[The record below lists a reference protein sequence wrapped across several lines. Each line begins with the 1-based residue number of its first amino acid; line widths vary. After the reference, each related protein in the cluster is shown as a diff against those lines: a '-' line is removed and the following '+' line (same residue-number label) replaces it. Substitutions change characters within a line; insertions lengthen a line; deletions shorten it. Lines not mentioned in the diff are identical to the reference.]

1 MSRLKTGGYAPLFDR
16 LAQVEDSKK
25 EVAHLLDIKQ
35 LERSVFKEL
44 IRIVQTRSRLTFPEF
59 LTKKHLTVL
68 DYGLPDFYGRS
79 VQNSDNRNEI
89 HQILMKAFLSF
100 EPRLKNIKIE
110 HIVDSQSKGELK
122 FQISGDL
129 QADQSTEP
137 VSFLISSESEFRD
150 YSLEEQSIVG

>member
-16 LAQVEDSKK
+16 LAQVEDSRR
-25 EVAHLLDIKQ
+25 EVAHWLDIKQ

-59 LTKKHLTVL
+59 LKKKNLTVL

-89 HQILMKAFLSF
+89 HQILMKAFLFF
-100 EPRLKNIKIE
+100 EPRLKNINID
-110 HIVDSQSKGELK
+110 HLVDSQSRVELK

-129 QADQSTEP
+129 QTDQSTEP
-137 VSFLISSESEFRD
+137 VSFLISSESEFKD
-150 YSLEEQSIVG
+150 DPIEEHSLVG

>member
-16 LAQVEDSKK
+16 LAQVEDSRR
-25 EVAHLLDIKQ
+25 EVAHWLDLKQ

-44 IRIVQTRSRLTFPEF
+44 IRIVQTRSRLTFLEF
-59 LTKKHLTVL
+59 LNKNHLTVL

-89 HQILMKAFLSF
+89 HQILMKAFLFF
-100 EPRLKNIKIE
+100 EPRLRNIKIE

-129 QADQSTEP
+129 QTDQSTEP
-137 VSFLISSESEFRD
+137 VSFLISSESEFKD

>member
-16 LAQVEDSKK
+16 LAQVEDGKRG
-25 EVAHLLDIKQ
+25 VAHWLDIKQ

-44 IRIVQTRSRLTFPEF
+44 VRIVQTRSRLTFPEF
-59 LTKKHLTVL
+59 LNKNYLTVL

-129 QADQSTEP
+129 QTDQATEP
-137 VSFLISSESEFRD
+137 VSFLISSESEFKD

>member
-16 LAQVEDSKK
+16 LAQVEDSKR
-25 EVAHLLDIKQ
+25 EVAHWLDIKQ

-44 IRIVQTRSRLTFPEF
+44 IRIVQTRSRLTFLEF
-59 LTKKHLTVL
+59 LNKNHLTVL

-79 VQNSDNRNEI
+79 VQNSENRSEI
-89 HQILMKAFLSF
+89 HQILMKAFLFF

-129 QADQSTEP
+129 QTDQSTEP
-137 VSFLISSESEFRD
+137 VSFLISSESEFKD
-150 YSLEEQSIVG
+150 YPLEEHSLVG

>member
-16 LAQVEDSKK
+16 LAQVEDSKR
-25 EVAHLLDIKQ
+25 EVAHWLDIKQ

-44 IRIVQTRSRLTFPEF
+44 IRIVQTRSRLTFLEF
-59 LTKKHLTVL
+59 LNKNHLTVL

-89 HQILMKAFLSF
+89 HQILMKAFLFF

-129 QADQSTEP
+129 QTDQSTEP
-137 VSFLISSESEFRD
+137 VSFLISSESEFKD

>member
-16 LAQVEDSKK
+16 LAQVEDGKRG
-25 EVAHLLDIKQ
+25 VAHWLDIKQ

-44 IRIVQTRSRLTFPEF
+44 VRIVQTRSRLTFPEF
-59 LTKKHLTVL
+59 LNKNYLTVL

-89 HQILMKAFLSF
+89 HQILMKAFLFF
-100 EPRLKNIKIE
+100 EPRFKNIKIE
-110 HIVDSQSKGELK
+110 HIVDSQSKGKLK

-129 QADQSTEP
+129 QTDQSTEP
-137 VSFLISSESEFRD
+137 VSFLISSESEFKD

>member
-16 LAQVEDSKK
+16 LAQTEDSER
-25 EVAHLLDIKQ
+25 EVAHWLDIKQ

-44 IRIVQTRSRLTFPEF
+44 IRIVQTRSRLTFLEF
-59 LTKKHLTVL
+59 LNKNHLTVL

-89 HQILMKAFLSF
+89 HQILMKAFLFF

-110 HIVDSQSKGELK
+110 YIVDSQSKGELK

-129 QADQSTEP
+129 QTDQSTEP
-137 VSFLISSESEFRD
+137 VSFLISSESEFKD
-150 YSLEEQSIVG
+150 YPLEEQSFVG

>member
-16 LAQVEDSKK
+16 LAQVEDGKRG
-25 EVAHLLDIKQ
+25 VAHWLDIKQ

-44 IRIVQTRSRLTFPEF
+44 VRIVQTRSRLTFPEF
-59 LTKKHLTVL
+59 LNKNYLTVL

-79 VQNSDNRNEI
+79 VQNSNNRNEI
-89 HQILMKAFLSF
+89 HQILTKAFLFF
-100 EPRLKNIKIE
+100 EPRLKNIIIE
-110 HIVDSQSKGELK
+110 HLADSQNKAELK

-129 QADQSTEP
+129 QTDQSTEP
-137 VSFLISSESEFRD
+137 VSFLISSESEFKD

>member
-16 LAQVEDSKK
+16 LAQVEDGKR
-25 EVAHLLDIKQ
+25 EVPHWLDIKQ

-44 IRIVQTRSRLTFPEF
+44 VRIVQTRSRLTFPEF
-59 LTKKHLTVL
+59 LNKNYLTVL

-89 HQILMKAFLSF
+89 HQILMKAFLFF

-129 QADQSTEP
+129 QTDQSTEP
-137 VSFLISSESEFRD
+137 VSFLISSESDFKD
-150 YSLEEQSIVG
+150 YSLEEQSIVD

>member
-16 LAQVEDSKK
+16 LAQVEDSKR
-25 EVAHLLDIKQ
+25 EVAHWLDIKQ

-44 IRIVQTRSRLTFPEF
+44 IRIVQTRSRLTFLEF
-59 LTKKHLTVL
+59 LNKNHLTVL

-89 HQILMKAFLSF
+89 HQILMKAFLFF
-100 EPRLKNIKIE
+100 EQRLRNIKIE

-129 QADQSTEP
+129 QTNQSTEP
-137 VSFLISSESEFRD
+137 VSFLISSESEFKD
-150 YSLEEQSIVG
+150 YLLEEQSFVG

>member
-16 LAQVEDSKK
+16 LAQVEDGKR
-25 EVAHLLDIKQ
+25 EVAHWLDIKQ

-59 LTKKHLTVL
+59 LIKNYLTVL

-79 VQNSDNRNEI
+79 VQNSNNRNEI
-89 HQILMKAFLSF
+89 HQILMKAFLFF

-129 QADQSTEP
+129 KADQSTEP
-137 VSFLISSESEFRD
+137 VSFLISSESEFKD

>member
-16 LAQVEDSKK
+16 LAQVKDSKR
-25 EVAHLLDIKQ
+25 EVAHWLDVKQ

-44 IRIVQTRSRLTFPEF
+44 IRITQTRSRLTSSDF
-59 LTKKHLTVL
+59 LNKKILTVL

-79 VQNSDNRNEI
+79 VQNSNNRNEI
-89 HQILMKAFLSF
+89 HQILMKAILFF

-129 QADQSTEP
+129 QTDQSTEP
-137 VSFLISSESEFRD
+137 VSFLISSESEFKD

>member
-16 LAQVEDSKK
+16 LAQVEDGKR
-25 EVAHLLDIKQ
+25 EVAHWLDIKQ

-44 IRIVQTRSRLTFPEF
+44 VRIVQTRSRLTFPEF
-59 LTKKHLTVL
+59 LNKNYLTVL

-79 VQNSDNRNEI
+79 VQNSNNRNEI
-89 HQILMKAFLSF
+89 HQILMKAILFF

-129 QADQSTEP
+129 QTDQSTEP
-137 VSFLISSESEFRD
+137 VSFLISSESEFKD

>member
-16 LAQVEDSKK
+16 LAQVEDSKRG
-25 EVAHLLDIKQ
+25 VAHWLDIKQ

-59 LTKKHLTVL
+59 LNKTHLTGL

-89 HQILMKAFLSF
+89 HQTLMKAFLFF

-110 HIVDSQSKGELK
+110 YIVDSQSKGELK

-129 QADQSTEP
+129 QTDQSTEP
-137 VSFLISSESEFRD
+137 VSFLISSESELKD
-150 YSLEEQSIVG
+150 YSLGEQSIVG